1 MIASV
6 FGDQL
11 NTLIHCGSFDRG
23 KILGEYVS
31 PAFIVKLGVKL
42 AKFKNL
48 SKAIDDTKKDF
59 GCASFAAGTPI
70 LTPAG
75 TVNIDALLKGQRV
88 LSRDELSFTDAP
100 QSIVETFNR
109 TAPHY
114 YQLTTEFETIQATEE
129 HPLWKQGKG
138 WTEVKDLTV
147 DDVVASADGDVLIL
161 DNKKVDEPI
170 RVYNFSVA
178 NTPSYFAGQSK
189 LWVHNAPCEF
199 EFINGV
205 RYIKVTIDSFD
216 GKNKALNN
224 PQALTIYNING
235 RHVYKTDKH
244 GRVESVTST
253 VSDQDLDTTAR
264 NYYQQCKIGKCGVDG
279 DEGGHLIATK
289 LGGPGE
295 AVNLVPQNFNLN
307 RGEWKKME
315 NEWGKAAVDGKKVEI
330 DVQLKYTGDSKRP
343 DSFEVTYSI
352 DGVPYE
358 RTFKNQP
365 GG

>member
-1 MIASV
+1 M
-6 FGDQL
+6 
-11 NTLIHCGSFDRG
+11 
-23 KILGEYVS
+23 
-31 PAFIVKLGVKL
+31 
-42 AKFKNL
+42 
-48 SKAIDDTKKDF
+48 
-59 GCASFAAGTPI
+59 
-70 LTPAG
+70 
-75 TVNIDALLKGQRV
+75 
-88 LSRDELSFTDAP
+88 
-100 QSIVETFNR
+100 
-109 TAPHY
+109 
-114 YQLTTEFETIQATEE
+114 
-129 HPLWKQGKG
+129 WKQGKG